1 MPSKA
6 DILLVEDTASLSL
19 VYSGWL
25 EKAGLTAELATNGG
39 DALAKLR
46 SGSYGVTL
54 LDLQLPDLSGF
65 DILKALKEEAIPT
78 TVVVITANGS
88 INTAVEAM
96 RSGAYD
102 FLVKPLAED
111 RLITT
116 TKNAAERQ
124 ELERVVEDV
133 RSSTTAI
140 KQHGFIGSS
149 PAMLGVY
156 KTIESVAASSVP
168 VFVTGESGT
177 GKEVCAAA
185 IHATGPR
192 QNKPFIALNCAA
204 IPKDLLESEIFGHVV
219 GAFTGAT
226 KARSGAAK
234 SADGGTLFL
243 DEICELDLS
252 LQAKLLRF
260 LQTGSIQPVGSDQV
274 TPVDVRIVCATNR
287 DPRLE
292 VAEGRFREDLYYRL
306 HVVPVKL
313 PALRDRGAD
322 AVEIASAF
330 LARYAAEDA
339 KSFAGFSPEAEAV
352 LLSYDWPGNVRELQN
367 VVRSAVVLHDGEVVT
382 PEMLAIGETASSAP
396 KSVSMTPARQGSPE
410 APAPCQQDTAAE
422 TVTLSLNESF
432 AENERALIEAVIAMC
447 DGSIPKAARVLGL
460 SPSTIYR
467 KREGW
472 SA

>member
-19 VYSGWL
+19 VYRGWL
-25 EKAGLTAELATNGG
+25 DKAGLGVDLATTGG

-88 INTAVEAM
+88 IKTAVEAM
-96 RSGAYD
+96 RNGAYD

-140 KQHGFIGSS
+140 RQHGFIGSS

-156 KTIESVAASSVP
+156 KTIESVAASNVP

-185 IHATGPR
+185 IHAMGPR
-192 QNKPFIALNCAA
+192 HKKPFIALNCAA
-204 IPKDLLESEIFGHVV
+204 IPKDLLESEIFGHVA

-226 KARSGAAK
+226 KARAGAAR

-260 LQTGSIQPVGSDQV
+260 LQTGSVQPVGSDQV

-287 DPRLE
+287 DPGRE
-292 VAEGRFREDLYYRL
+292 VAEGRFREDLFYRL
-306 HVVPVKL
+306 HVVPLTL
-313 PALRDRGAD
+313 PPLRERGAD
-322 AVEIASAF
+322 VVEIATSF
-330 LARYAAEDA
+330 LERYAAEDG
-339 KSFAGFSPEAEAV
+339 KSLASFSPEAEA
-352 LLSYDWPGNVRELQN
+352 LLLRYSWPGNVRELQN
-367 VVRSAVVLHDGEVVT
+367 VIRSAVVLNQGDSVT
-382 PEMLAIGETASSAP
+382 PEMLTIAPSTEDSDIPVPSAQLSRQIHAPRLDDESS
-396 KSVSMTPARQGSPE
+396 KTL
-410 APAPCQQDTAAE
+410 
-422 TVTLSLNESF
+422 TLSLTESF